1 LSSWLAASGLAGF
14 CRFLSMW
21 KNELTQKATHLRGFL
36 LYRLAVRGGLSI
48 WLDGAPLRDGDRR

>member
-36 LYRLAVRGGLSI
+36 LYRLAVRGGLS
-48 WLDGAPLRDGDRR
+48 LSLKRGAPGDGDRR